1 MSIAEKQAPQSI
13 DETNRKLRILDL
25 EWQERKTERLEK
37 ALHEAADPLRARLAA
52 VEDLSVETA
61 DRSLI
66 VRIGEDRVIRLSL
79 RLHLEDKG
87 SPDCDYRVQD
97 KQIRRCPDYEEVDNE
112 HIFET
117 IDQATSHIITQ
128 CE

>member
-13 DETNRKLRILDL
+13 EETNRKLRILDL
-25 EWQERKTERLEK
+25 EWQERKAERLEK
-37 ALHEAADPLRARLAA
+37 ALHEAADPLRGRLAA

-61 DRSLI
+61 DRCLI
-66 VRIGEDRVIRLSL
+66 IRIGEDRVIRLSL
-79 RLHLEDKG
+79 RLHLEEKG
-87 SPDCDYRVQD
+87 SDCDYRVQD

-117 IDQATSHIITQ
+117 IDQATSHIIGQ